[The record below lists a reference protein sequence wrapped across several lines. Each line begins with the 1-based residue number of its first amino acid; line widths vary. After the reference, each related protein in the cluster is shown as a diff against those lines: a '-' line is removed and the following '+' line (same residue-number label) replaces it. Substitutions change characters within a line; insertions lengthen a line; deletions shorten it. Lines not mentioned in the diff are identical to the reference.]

1 MGTDEKLTIIKARE
15 IFSRHRGYLRTS
27 EALRLGIAPV
37 TLYEMVRRGD
47 LIKET
52 RGLYRLAEAEVPGY
66 PDLVNLAH
74 RAPKAVICLVSALA
88 FHELTTQIPHRVYL
102 ALPKDTKKPRID
114 YPPIEVVWLSGKAY
128 SQGIEEHDMGGA
140 IVRVYSAPKSVAD
153 CFRFRN
159 KIGRDIAVEALK
171 DYLKSSDRDLSSLL
185 SFARIDRVEKLMQP
199 YLESLV

>member
-1 MGTDEKLTIIKARE
+1 
-15 IFSRHRGYLRTS
+15 
-27 EALRLGIAPV
+27 
-37 TLYEMVRRGD
+37 
-47 LIKET
+47 
-52 RGLYRLAEAEVPGY
+52 
-66 PDLVNLAH
+66 
-74 RAPKAVICLVSALA
+74 
-88 FHELTTQIPHRVYL
+88 
-102 ALPKDTKKPRID
+102 
-114 YPPIEVVWLSGKAY
+114 VWLSGRAY
-128 SQGIEEHDMGGA
+128 SEGIEEHDMGGA